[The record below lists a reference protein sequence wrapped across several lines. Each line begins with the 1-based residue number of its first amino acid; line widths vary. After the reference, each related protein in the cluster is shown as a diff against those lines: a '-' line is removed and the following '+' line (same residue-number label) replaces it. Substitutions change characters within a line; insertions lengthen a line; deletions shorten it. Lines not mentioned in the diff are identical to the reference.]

1 MKIQLWQ
8 NLQAFMRE
16 TNCGGPAL
24 AALIHADVHGVLI
37 ESSKNNGKIVSE
49 DQRI

>member
-37 ESSKNNGKIVSE
+37 ERSKNYERV
-49 DQRI
+49 

>member
-37 ESSKNNGKIVSE
+37 ESSKNNERV
-49 DQRI
+49 